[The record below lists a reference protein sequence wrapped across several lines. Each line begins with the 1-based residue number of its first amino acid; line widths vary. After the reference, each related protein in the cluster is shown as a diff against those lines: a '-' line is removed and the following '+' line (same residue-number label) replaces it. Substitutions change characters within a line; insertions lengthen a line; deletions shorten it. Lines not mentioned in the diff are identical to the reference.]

1 MDGLIFGILRYSP
14 CQLHDHVSLMAE
26 AAVESGLVRAP
37 CHDTHTQQSVTVK
50 KWPLNENT
58 VRCSEMSK
66 VG

>member
-37 CHDTHTQQSVTVK
+37 CHDTHTQQY
-50 KWPLNENT
+50 L
-58 VRCSEMSK
+58 RSK
-66 VG
+66 NGR